1 MTPAESKDMHGR
13 LTDDFELSIGVNVRM
28 IGCLSLCVSVQCA
41 LRLTQQDRLQS
52 PHNPDWRKI
61 MAEWLEVQATVYMMD

>member
-1 MTPAESKDMHGR
+1 MFASNQSSDNTS
-13 LTDDFELSIGVNVRM
+13 TDDFELSIGVNVRM
-28 IGCLSLCVSVQCA
+28 IGCCLYVSVQCA

-61 MAEWLEVQATVYMMD
+61 MAEWLEVLPTVYMMD

>member
-1 MTPAESKDMHGR
+1 MFASNESSDNTS
-13 LTDDFELSIGVNVRM
+13 TDDFELSIGVNVRM
-28 IGCLSLCVSVQCA
+28 IGCCLCVSVQCA

-61 MAEWLEVQATVYMMD
+61 MAEWLEVLPTVYMMD